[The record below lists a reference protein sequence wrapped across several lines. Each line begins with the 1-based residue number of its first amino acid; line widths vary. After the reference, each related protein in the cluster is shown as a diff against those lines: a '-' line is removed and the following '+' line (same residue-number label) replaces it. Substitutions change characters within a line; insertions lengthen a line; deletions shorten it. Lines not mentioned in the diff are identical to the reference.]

1 MGLVKK
7 LVAVFLGVAA
17 LVVAVHFMFSSFYR
31 ELVDTGAIWDVLN
44 WFLAIGLVIALIA
57 SFHHKRTLDRR
68 SATGSVTR
76 EYVEVNLIFYVTVV
90 LVLWFFWNWSN
101 DLVSVEPQ
109 GQTQRN
115 IWVWINPLFVPIAAA
130 TALRLWRLPSHD

>member
-7 LVAVFLGVAA
+7 LLAVFLSVVA

-31 ELVDTGAIWDVLN
+31 ELVDTGSIWDVLN
-44 WFLAIGLVIALIA
+44 WFLAAGLVIALIV
-57 SFHHKRTLDRR
+57 SFHLKRTLDRR
-68 SATGSVTR
+68 DAAGSVTR
-76 EYVEVNLIFYVTVV
+76 EYLEVNLMFYVTVV

-130 TALRLWRLPSHD
+130 TALRLWCSPSRD

>member
-1 MGLVKK
+1 MSLVRK
-7 LVAVFLGVAA
+7 LLAVFLGVVA

-44 WFLAIGLVIALIA
+44 WLMAVALVVALIA
-57 SFHHKRTLDRR
+57 SFLHKRTLDRHAAAGTV
-68 SATGSVTR
+68 SR

-115 IWVWINPLFVPIAAA
+115 IWVWIDPLFVPVAAA
-130 TALRLWRLPSHD
+130 TALRLWRSPSRD

>member
-7 LVAVFLGVAA
+7 LLAVFLSVVA

-44 WFLAIGLVIALIA
+44 WFMAVALVVALIV
-57 SFHHKRTLDRR
+57 SFHHKRTLDWHG
-68 SATGSVTR
+68 ADGTVTR

-130 TALRLWRLPSHD
+130 TALRLWRSPSRD

>member
-1 MGLVKK
+1 MGLIKK
-7 LVAVFLGVAA
+7 LLAVFLSVVA

-31 ELVDTGAIWDVLN
+31 EFVDTGAIWDVLN
-44 WFLAIGLVIALIA
+44 WFLAVGLVIALIV
-57 SFHHKRTLDRR
+57 SYLHKRVLDRR
-68 SATGSVTR
+68 SEAGAITR

-130 TALRLWRLPSHD
+130 TALRLWRSPSRD

>member
-1 MGLVKK
+1 MSLVKK
-7 LVAVFLGVAA
+7 LLAVFLSVAA
-17 LVVAVHFMFSSFYR
+17 LLVAVHFMFSSFYR

-44 WFLAIGLVIALIA
+44 WFLAVGLVIALVV

-68 SATGSVTR
+68 GADRPVTR
-76 EYVEVNLIFYVTVV
+76 EYLEVNLLFYVTVV

-109 GQTQRN
+109 GQTQLN

-130 TALRLWRLPSHD
+130 TALRLWRSPSHD

>member
-1 MGLVKK
+1 
-7 LVAVFLGVAA
+7 
-17 LVVAVHFMFSSFYR
+17 MFSSFYR

-44 WFLAIGLVIALIA
+44 WFLAVGLVIALIV
-57 SFHHKRTLDRR
+57 SYLHKRTLDRR
-68 SATGSVTR
+68 GAAGSVTR
-76 EYVEVNLIFYVTVV
+76 EYLEVNLMFYVTVV

-130 TALRLWRLPSHD
+130 TALRLWRSPSRD

>member
-7 LVAVFLGVAA
+7 LLAVFLGVVA

-44 WFLAIGLVIALIA
+44 WFLAAGLVIALIV
-57 SFHHKRTLDRR
+57 SFHLKRTLDRR
-68 SATGSVTR
+68 GAAGSVTR
-76 EYVEVNLIFYVTVV
+76 EYVEVNLMFYVTVV

-130 TALRLWRLPSHD
+130 TALRLWRSPSQD

>member
-7 LVAVFLGVAA
+7 LLAVFLGVVA

-31 ELVDTGAIWDVLN
+31 ELVDTGAIWNVLN
-44 WFLAIGLVIALIA
+44 WLMAVGLVIALIV

-68 SATGSVTR
+68 GAAGDVTR
-76 EYVEVNLIFYVTVV
+76 EYLEVNLIFYVTVV

-115 IWVWINPLFVPIAAA
+115 IWVWINPLFVPIAAV
-130 TALRLWRLPSHD
+130 TALRLWRSPPHD

>member
-1 MGLVKK
+1 MDLVKK
-7 LVAVFLGVAA
+7 LLAVFLSVVA

-44 WFLAIGLVIALIA
+44 WFLAVGLVIALIV
-57 SFHHKRTLDRR
+57 SYLHKRALDRR
-68 SATGSVTR
+68 SPTGSVTR
-76 EYVEVNLIFYVTVV
+76 EYLEVNLMFYVTVV

-109 GQTQRN
+109 GQTQLN

-130 TALRLWRLPSHD
+130 TALRLWRSTSRD

>member
-7 LVAVFLGVAA
+7 LLAVFLGVVA

-31 ELVDTGAIWDVLN
+31 ELVDTGAIWNVLN
-44 WFLAIGLVIALIA
+44 WLMAVGLVVALIV

-68 SATGSVTR
+68 GAAGDVTR
-76 EYVEVNLIFYVTVV
+76 EYLEVNLIFYVTVV

-115 IWVWINPLFVPIAAA
+115 IWVWINPLFVPIAAV
-130 TALRLWRLPSHD
+130 TALRLWRSPPHD

>member
-7 LVAVFLGVAA
+7 LLAIFLGVVA

-31 ELVDTGAIWDVLN
+31 ELVDTSAIWDVLN
-44 WFLAIGLVIALIA
+44 WLMAVALVSVLFV
-57 SFHHKRTLDRR
+57 SYLHKRTLDRHG
-68 SATGSVTR
+68 AAGSVTR
-76 EYVEVNLIFYVTVV
+76 EYLEVNLIFYVTVV

-115 IWVWINPLFVPIAAA
+115 IWVWIDPLFVPITAAI
-130 TALRLWRLPSHD
+130 ALRLWRSPSHD